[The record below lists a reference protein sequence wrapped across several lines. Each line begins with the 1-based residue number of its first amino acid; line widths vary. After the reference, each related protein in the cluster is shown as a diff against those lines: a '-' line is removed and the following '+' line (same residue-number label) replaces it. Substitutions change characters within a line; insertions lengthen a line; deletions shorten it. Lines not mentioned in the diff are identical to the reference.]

1 MMLANINGT
10 QIAYSD
16 NGAGTALVFL
26 HAFPLNRTMWAPQ
39 ETHLSRRF
47 RVVTVDLRGHGESDA
62 PLWHSSL
69 EQYAG
74 DVNGLLD
81 HLAIQQAV
89 LIGLSMG
96 GYVSFAFY
104 RKYARRVQALVLADT
119 RAAADSAEARTG
131 RFNLVQTAY
140 RKGAGAV
147 AEIMLPKLLGATSMA
162 ERPGIVKQVRHM
174 IETCEV
180 SGIVVDSMA
189 MAERPDSMSLLSL
202 ITCPTLVIVGEED
215 GTTPPSEARVMAQGI
230 PGARLSIIPGAGH
243 LSNLEQSDR
252 FNQAVS
258 NFVTELL

>member
-1 MMLANINGT
+1 MLAKINGT
-10 QIAYSD
+10 HIAYSD
-16 NGAGTALVFL
+16 KGTGTALVFL

-39 ETHLSRRF
+39 EAHLSRRF

-162 ERPGIVKQVRHM
+162 ERPGIVRQVRHM

-180 SGIVVDSMA
+180 SGIVVESIA
-189 MAERPDSMSLLSL
+189 MAERPDSMPLLSL

-215 GTTPPSEARVMAQGI
+215 DTTPPSEARFLAQGI

-243 LSNLEQSDR
+243 ISNLEQPDL
-252 FNQAVS
+252 FNQEVAK
-258 NFVTELL
+258 FVEELLS

>member
-1 MMLANINGT
+1 MLANINGT

-16 NGAGTALVFL
+16 TGAGISLIFL

-39 ETHLSRRF
+39 EAHFSRRF

-69 EQYAG
+69 EQYAD

-81 HLAIQQAV
+81 HLAIERAV

-96 GYVSFAFY
+96 GYVNFAFY

-131 RFNLVQTAY
+131 RFNLAQAAY
-140 RKGAGAV
+140 RKGAEAV
-147 AEIMLPKLLGATSMA
+147 AEIMLPKLLGATSIV
-162 ERPGIVKQVRHM
+162 EQPGIVRQVRHM

-202 ITCPTLVIVGEED
+202 IRCPTLVLVGEED
-215 GTTPPSEARVMAQGI
+215 HTTPPSEARLMAQAI
-230 PGARLSIIPGAGH
+230 PGARLSVIPGAGH
-243 LSNLEQSDR
+243 MSNLEQPDL
-252 FNQAVS
+252 FNQVVAT
-258 NFVTELL
+258 FAEELS

>member
-1 MMLANINGT
+1 MRLSGIPRWSST
-10 QIAYSD
+10 
-16 NGAGTALVFL
+16 L
-26 HAFPLNRTMWAPQ
+26 TMSMAC
-39 ETHLSRRF
+39 LIISRF
-47 RVVTVDLRGHGESDA
+47 E
-62 PLWHSSL
+62 
-69 EQYAG
+69 
-74 DVNGLLD
+74 
-81 HLAIQQAV
+81 QAV

-131 RFNLVQTAY
+131 RFNLAQTAY

-162 ERPGIVKQVRHM
+162 ERPGIVRQVRHM

-202 ITCPTLVIVGEED
+202 ITCPTLVLVGEED
-215 GTTPPSEARVMAQGI
+215 GTTPPSEARIMAQGI
-230 PGARLSIIPGAGH
+230 PGARLSIIPGAGT
-243 LSNLEQSDR
+243 SEQSGTTR
-252 FNQAVS
+252 SVQSGGRKIRRGITLERKRAGRAH
-258 NFVTELL
+258 